1 MNALRVLASP
11 RIWLTVVV
19 VAVVLALIYVAYLA
33 PVVSPEENLE
43 DLPIALVNEDEGAE
57 LAGER
62 VDFGDR
68 VVENVTAPDSPAADT
83 VGWARPDSRQ
93 EALGGLGRKEFY
105 GAIVIPADYSEK
117 LASIAS
123 PPEITIAVVNEDAGA
138 EMNGRPVNLGE
149 EVADRITSPDSP
161 APPFV
166 EWAMSAGREEALKD
180 LEAGEVYAAIIVPK
194 DYSQRL
200 ASISGPPPGTPAE
213 MPAGASAPPAAGQP
227 PAPEPAEI
235 ELLTSPA
242 VRPSTAGLIE
252 NAFTGIVGGISGAT
266 SERILGGLSE
276 AGMPVPPGVGAV
288 ISDPVRG
295 DVSEADVSGEAGPL
309 PKAPEPAE
317 IEVLTNQAAGQAPS
331 SAAQNISTAIVE
343 AVSRATSERLS
354 SAAGER
360 GAQLTPEVAAAVG
373 DPVRAE
379 LTEAYP
385 VGPDSGNGQ
394 SPVFLAFLAN
404 LSGLMGAAVV
414 FFVVRSAAE
423 TLAARDGRMASNTG
437 LWTVR
442 LLAGLV
448 YAAIVAA
455 IELWVAF
462 GLMSVEHDASTAQ
475 VYAFLALAI
484 AAAVSVAMF
493 LVAALG
499 PAGIGIAAIL
509 TVILGLVSSGGTTP
523 LEALP
528 GFYQAYADW
537 LPLRYVTDGLRSLL
551 FYDGALEAARLEGGW
566 RDSLPL
572 FGGDRYEAAG
582 LEDAI
587 WVLAAYLA
595 GSAVLGYTVSI
606 LRDLLGSR
614 RAKSKPDRETGEPA
628 AEAIR

>member
-1 MNALRVLASP
+1 MNTLRLLASP
-11 RIWLTVVV
+11 RVWLTIVG
-19 VAVVLALIYVAYLA
+19 VAAVLALIYVAYLA
-33 PVVSPEENLE
+33 PVVSPEENLK

-62 VDFGDR
+62 VDFGAR

-83 VGWARPDSRQ
+83 VGWTRPDSRE
-93 EALGGLGRKEFY
+93 EALEGLGRKEYY
-105 GAIVIPADYSEK
+105 GAIVVPADYSER
-117 LASIAS
+117 LSSIAR
-123 PPEITIAVVNEDAGA
+123 PPEITIAVVNEDA
-138 EMNGRPVNLGE
+138 EMNGRQMNLGA
-149 EVADRITSPDSP
+149 EVAKRITAPGSP
-161 APPFV
+161 APSFI
-166 EWAMSAGREEALKD
+166 EWTTPDGRGAALD
-180 LEAGEVYAAIIVPK
+180 GIEAGEIYAAIVIPK

-200 ASISGPPPGTPAE
+200 ASMSGPPPG
-213 MPAGASAPPAAGQP
+213 MPTGMTAGASAPLAGIQP

-252 NAFTGIVGGISGAT
+252 NAFTGIVGGVSGAT

-276 AGMPVPPGVGAV
+276 AGAPVPPGAGSV
-288 ISDPVRG
+288 ISNPVRG
-295 DVSEADVSGEAGPL
+295 EISEANVSDEAGPL
-309 PKAPEPAE
+309 PEAPEPAK
-317 IEVLTNQAAGQAPS
+317 IEVLTNPAAGQAAAAP
-331 SAAQNISTAIVE
+331 AQNISTGIVE
-343 AVSRATSERLS
+343 AVSRATSERIS

-360 GAQLTPEVAAAVG
+360 GAQLPPEVAAVVG

-379 LTEAYP
+379 VTEAYP

-423 TLAARDGRMASNTG
+423 TLMVRGRRASNVG
-437 LWTVR
+437 MWTVR
-442 LLAGLV
+442 LIAGLV
-448 YAAIVAA
+448 YAALVAG

-462 GLMSVEHDASTAQ
+462 GLLGVEHEASATQ
-475 VYAFLALAI
+475 VYVFLALAI
-484 AAAVSVAMF
+484 AAAVSVTML

-537 LPLRYVTDGLRSLL
+537 LPSRYVTDGLRSLL
-551 FYDGALEAARLEGGW
+551 FYDGALDAARLEGGW

-572 FGGDRYEAAG
+572 FGGGRSEAAG
-582 LEDAI
+582 LEDAV

-595 GSAVLGYTVSI
+595 GSAVLGYVVSI
-606 LRDLLGSR
+606 IRDLFGGR
-614 RAKSKPDRETGEPA
+614 REEVKRGQETGESA
-628 AEAIR
+628 AEVIR